1 MTNLKEIDLA
11 REEIEQHIIVS
22 YERNYT
28 LLGFIK
34 SALWFARR
42 MNLLQKHLTLRVVS
56 TVVPNVIS
64 VPAVDAQ
71 KFRIVF
77 WLPIAKHEAF

>member
-42 MNLLQKHLTLRVVS
+42 MNLLQKHLTLRVVF
-56 TVVPNVIS
+56 TVPNVIS

-71 KFRIVF
+71 KFCFVF
-77 WLPIAKHEAF
+77 WLPIAIHEAS